1 MVPFCASASFT
12 QPRGYELCTSEYAN
26 IDPNFRQD
34 GYYPDFNPDDYYDQG
49 QELDTIAQL
58 VGSSDLAAEYI
69 QENSVYLARGHLAP
83 NSDFIYYS
91 QQVRC
96 LNGPSELENLPSPS
110 LGFHI
115 LLLQCCP
122 SMGTLQR

>member
-1 MVPFCASASFT
+1 MNPAWFHFAQVRVS
-12 QPRGYELCTSEYAN
+12 RNLVGMNLCSSEYAN

-96 LNGPSELENLPSPS
+96 LNGL
-110 LGFHI
+110 
-115 LLLQCCP
+115 C
-122 SMGTLQR
+122 